1 MREPK
6 QIDETKGTQFVTQVW
21 CNDQQRV
28 DEHIVFLQKDNSKQ
42 REPLSHAMLFGN
54 VCKKSLFHL
63 PTSSLSEFLNESD
76 TFFVHLYY
84 RKIVVFCQVY
94 SIHNFLSSVRY

>member
-6 QIDETKGTQFVTQVW
+6 QINKRKGTQFVTQVW
-21 CNDQQRV
+21 YNDLQRV
-28 DEHIVFLQKDNSKQ
+28 DESIAFLQKDNSKQ

-63 PTSSLSEFLNESD
+63 PTSISYFEFILIIEEG
-76 TFFVHLYY
+76 
-84 RKIVVFCQVY
+84 
-94 SIHNFLSSVRY
+94 